1 MRCYAENEE
10 RPDDEYDGELK
21 SNRRNV
27 QPIGT
32 RKITYVDC
40 DLFRLSHEFGGEQQQ
55 RPFRIGGGGG
65 VGTRRCES
73 SIGVRIAAF
82 QDYVSK
88 HSRDGIHGCSR
99 GG

>member
-10 RPDDEYDGELK
+10 RPDDEFDGELK

-40 DLFRLSHEFGGEQQQ
+40 DLFRLSHEIGEQQ

-65 VGTRRCES
+65 VGGWRCEGS
-73 SIGVRIAAF
+73 AIGVRIAAF

-88 HSRDGIHGCSR
+88 YSRDGIHGCSR